1 MLWDDDSVRRGS
13 VITLGAGSVIG
24 AVLAGVLVRYRLRV
38 RGPARPKTVTGSFP
52 NGMGYVR
59 LGTGPK
65 TLLWLGDPGV
75 GAPRGPYLAL
85 MRFML
90 RPFVAAGY
98 SVWIVAQ
105 RPNIAVGYTVADM
118 AEDCAKVIVDEF
130 GGKVDLV
137 IGHSGAGMIGFCLAA
152 RHADRFGHIVI
163 AAAAYTMTEQAKA
176 ANRDSARLMS
186 EGRKTEGAAVLVN
199 LFYPGI
205 PAAVARV
212 PATIVARAGFAAV
225 DIGSDFTIGA
235 EAVNAFDGRDILPEI
250 TVPVLMVCG
259 DRDHWVPKEVYEET
273 ARLIH
278 DCTLKLYPGKDHL
291 GALFDKRFPQDVLD
305 FVRQHPHVQA

>member
-1 MLWDDDSVRRGS
+1 MRRGS
-13 VITLGAGSVIG
+13 VVTFATGSVTG
-24 AVLAGVLVRYRLRV
+24 AVLAGALVRYWLRT
-38 RGPARPKTVTGSFP
+38 RGPARPKTVTGSFA

-75 GAPRGPYLAL
+75 GAPRGSYLAL
-85 MRFML
+85 MTFML
-90 RPFVAAGY
+90 RPFVAEGY
-98 SVWIVAQ
+98 SVWMVAQ

-118 AEDCAKVIVDEF
+118 AEDCAGVIASEF

-163 AAAAYTMTEQAKA
+163 AAAPYTMTEQAKV
-176 ANRDSARLMS
+176 ANRDSARLMG

-199 LFYPGI
+199 FLYPGI
-205 PAAVARV
+205 RV
-212 PATIVARAGFAAV
+212 PGLVRVLAAITARTGFAAV
-225 DIGSDFTIGA
+225 YIASDFTIGA
-235 EAVNAFDGRDILPEI
+235 DAVNAFDGREILPEI
-250 TVPVLMVCG
+250 SVPVLMVCG
-259 DRDHWVPKEVYEET
+259 GRDRWVAKGDYEET
-273 ARLIH
+273 ARLIP

-291 GALFDKRFPQDVLD
+291 GAMFSRRFPRDVLD

>member
-1 MLWDDDSVRRGS
+1 MSAAVDGGHALVAVDAQRPGLGIGLDAAEEIG
-13 VITLGAGSVIG
+13 LAQQGAGHGDEREALGHGQVHSL
-24 AVLAGVLVRYRLRV
+24 LAGD
-38 RGPARPKTVTGSFP
+38 PAEQDQ
-52 NGMGYVR
+52 
-59 LGTGPK
+59 
-65 TLLWLGDPGV
+65 LWLGDPGV

-98 SVWIVAQ
+98 SVWIAAQ
-105 RPNIAVGYTVADM
+105 RPDIAVGYTVADM
-118 AEDCAKVIVDEF
+118 AEDCAGVIAEEF

-152 RHADRFGHIVI
+152 RHAGRFGHIVI
-163 AAAAYTMTEQAKA
+163 AAAPYTMTEQAKV

-186 EGRKTEGAAVLVN
+186 QGRKTEGAAVLVN

-212 PATIVARAGFAAV
+212 PAAIVARVGFAAV

-235 EAVNAFDGRDILPEI
+235 DAVNAFDGRAILPEI
-250 TVPVLMVCG
+250 SVPVLMVCG
-259 DRDHWVPKEVYEET
+259 DRDRWTPKEDYEET
-273 ARLIH
+273 ARLIP

-291 GALFDKRFPQDVLD
+291 GAMFSRRFPQDVLD

>member
-1 MLWDDDSVRRGS
+1 MRRGP
-13 VITLGAGSVIG
+13 VITFVAGSVTG
-24 AVLAGVLVRYRLRV
+24 AVLAGVLVRYRLRM
-38 RGPARPKTVTGSFP
+38 RGPARPETVTGSFA

-85 MRFML
+85 MTFML
-90 RPFVAAGY
+90 RPFVVAGY

-105 RPNIAVGYTVADM
+105 RPNMTVGYTVADM
-118 AEDCAKVIVDEF
+118 AEDCAGVIADEF

-152 RHADRFGHIVI
+152 RHAGRFGHIVI
-163 AAAAYTMTEQAKA
+163 AAAPYTMTEQAKV

-199 LFYPGI
+199 LLYPGI
-205 PAAVARV
+205 PAAVARI
-212 PATIVARAGFAAV
+212 PAAIVARVGYAGV

-235 EAVNAFDGRDILPEI
+235 DAVNAFDGRDILPEI
-250 TVPVLMVCG
+250 SVPVLMVCG
-259 DRDHWVPKEVYEET
+259 DRDRWVPKEDYEET
-273 ARLIH
+273 ARLIP

-291 GALFDKRFPQDVLD
+291 GAMFSRRFPQDVLG

>member
-1 MLWDDDSVRRGS
+1 MRRGS
-13 VITLGAGSVIG
+13 VITLVAGSVTG
-24 AVLAGVLVRYRLRV
+24 VVLAGALVRHRLRT
-38 RGPARPKTVTGSFP
+38 RGPATPKPVTGSFA
-52 NGMGYVR
+52 NGMGCVR

-85 MRFML
+85 MTFML

-105 RPNIAVGYTVADM
+105 RPNMAVGYTVADM
-118 AEDCAKVIVDEF
+118 AEDCAGVIADEF

-152 RHADRFGHIVI
+152 RHAGRFGHIVI
-163 AAAAYTMTEQAKA
+163 AAAPYTMTEQAKI

-199 LFYPGI
+199 LFYPRI

-212 PATIVARAGFAAV
+212 PAAIVARVGFAAV
-225 DIGSDFTIGA
+225 DIASDFTIGA
-235 EAVNAFDGRDILPEI
+235 DAVNAFDGRDILPEI
-250 TVPVLMVCG
+250 SVPVLMVCG
-259 DRDHWVPKEVYEET
+259 DRDRWFAKEVYEET
-273 ARLIH
+273 ARLIP
-278 DCTLKLYPGKDHL
+278 DCTLRLYPGKDHL
-291 GALFDKRFPQDVLD
+291 GAMFDRRFPRDVLD

>member
-1 MLWDDDSVRRGS
+1 MRRGS

-24 AVLAGVLVRYRLRV
+24 AVLAGVLVRYRLRM
-38 RGPARPKTVTGSFP
+38 RGQARPKPVTGSFA
-52 NGMGYVR
+52 NGMGYAR

-85 MRFML
+85 MTFML
-90 RPFVAAGY
+90 RPFVAEGY

-118 AEDCAKVIVDEF
+118 AEDCAGVIAGEF

-163 AAAAYTMTEQAKA
+163 AAAPYTLPEQGKV

-199 LFYPGI
+199 FLYPGI
-205 PAAVARV
+205 PVPGLVRVLAAITARV
-212 PATIVARAGFAAV
+212 GFAAV
-225 DIGSDFTIGA
+225 YIGSDFTIGA
-235 EAVNAFDGRDILPEI
+235 DAVNAFDGRAMLPEI
-250 TVPVLMVCG
+250 SVPVLMVCG
-259 DRDHWVPKEVYEET
+259 DRDRWTAKEVYEET
-273 ARLIH
+273 ARLIP

-291 GALFDKRFPQDVLD
+291 GAMFSRRFPRDVLD